1 MNESDRHAH
10 GIAVEGQNGSFNYFF
25 PVVYIVVIYNKP
37 KNVISFTDMAFQ
49 QQMASS
55 YDLYIYSVN
64 EGEFNKIK
72 RVGYLTAH
80 IPPFKRKTLLL
91 AYIER

>member
-1 MNESDRHAH
+1 
-10 GIAVEGQNGSFNYFF
+10 
-25 PVVYIVVIYNKP
+25 
-37 KNVISFTDMAFQ
+37 MAFQ

-72 RVGYLTAH
+72 RVGNLTAH